1 MVSNALQP
9 ANPIPVVLPDQRLP
23 QRAELS
29 QQQAELHSAPQPVP
43 PQVVPMSTTVL
54 EGQFSPDLGPLS
66 DPAQALGCLAHLH
79 GMASSPSLDTSCWT
93 AQPSLTDTVLSSLHP
108 DCEYIFQLERE
119 ERRCLRYIAEQ
130 NHSCLPFWDSVVCW
144 PYAAVGETFHTA
156 CPAVFSLFGN
166 NTAGSVS
173 RNCTSNGWSR
183 PFPPY
188 HIACSADDNIHIPE
202 ESYFATVK
210 LIYSIGYGTS
220 LFFLSIAVVILLLFR
235 RLRCARNYIHIQLFV
250 TFMLKAMAV
259 FNKDAKLFAS
269 EDTDHCTLSTAAC
282 KASVVFCHYCVMA
295 NFFWLLVEA
304 LYLNSLLLSS
314 FHHSRRCLWGFGLL
328 GWGVPIVFI
337 VIWIGSRVYFEDT
350 ECWDI
355 NENSPYWWI
364 IKGPIVVSIGVNFIL
379 FMNII
384 RILIQKLN
392 PRLIQFNNSDQY
404 RRLTK
409 STLLLIPLF
418 GSHYMVFNFLPDYF
432 HVSVRLCIELCMGS
446 FQGLIVA
453 ILYCF
458 LNQEV
463 QKEIHMRWL
472 RWQDNSYGVVLP
484 GAKGS
489 QMDTPF

>member
-1 MVSNALQP
+1 MVTYCTFFLQKCKTLHHLYRCLFLAVSLICFSFALYP
-9 ANPIPVVLPDQRLP
+9 
-23 QRAELS
+23 S
-29 QQQAELHSAPQPVP
+29 
-43 PQVVPMSTTVL
+43 
-54 EGQFSPDLGPLS
+54 LS
-66 DPAQALGCLAHLH
+66 DSVSLPLLFSLSPEGCLA
-79 GMASSPSLDTSCWT
+79 
-93 AQPSLTDTVLSSLHP
+93 
-108 DCEYIFQLERE
+108 Y
-119 ERRCLRYIAEQ
+119 
-130 NHSCLPFWDSVVCW
+130 WDSVVCW
-144 PYAAVGETFHTA
+144 PYAAVGETFHMA

-166 NTAGSVS
+166 NTGLVS
-173 RNCTSNGWSR
+173 RNCTSNGWSQ

-188 HIACSADDNIHIPE
+188 HIACSVDDNIHIPE

-269 EDTDHCTLSTAAC
+269 EDTDHCTLSTVTC

-304 LYLNSLLLSS
+304 LYLNTLLFSS

-328 GWGVPIVFI
+328 GWGVPVVFI

-355 NENSPYWWI
+355 NEDSPYWWI
-364 IKGPIVVSIGVNFIL
+364 IKGPIVFSIGVNFIL

-446 FQGLIVA
+446 FQV
-453 ILYCF
+453 F
-458 LNQEV
+458 
-463 QKEIHMRWL
+463 
-472 RWQDNSYGVVLP
+472 
-484 GAKGS
+484 
-489 QMDTPF
+489 